1 MTDLDE
7 LLRTPLAEIPD
18 NGFSAAVLVRMEAER
33 TRHHIVLAALAAATG
48 LFAAIFLPIRQYSD
62 AILAWLP
69 QVNATFPAK
78 AVAQAWLASPAQT
91 WLASPALTGL
101 AIAAGALL
109 LTFLFDRQAASE

>member
-33 TRHHIVLAALAAATG
+33 TRHHIVLAALAAAAG

-62 AILAWLP
+62 AVLAWLP
-69 QVNATFPAK
+69 QETAAFSSK
-78 AVAQAWLASPAQT
+78 AVVEAWMS
-91 WLASPALTGL
+91 SPALTGL
-101 AIAAGALL
+101 AIAAGAIL
-109 LTFLFDRQAASE
+109 LTFLFDRQVASE